1 VLTRLKAFPAKQD
14 DSTTLGQISDTEM
27 SQKYKYSSQKWNTLF
42 ANRGKVTVQILYQVA
57 TLQERTMDQSTN
69 KIMIIGRDS
78 HFSYLMQRFVRTSA
92 HQIIPVSLGEDVLAL
107 VKCEKPLA
115 IVLEVDLP
123 ETAGWQTLRTLK
135 SDPEA
140 SRVPVIACSWQDE
153 SARGLAEGA
162 AVYLRMPIV
171 YSDFETAL
179 AAIWTKAEND
189 HGS

>member
-1 VLTRLKAFPAKQD
+1 
-14 DSTTLGQISDTEM
+14 M

-42 ANRGKVTVQILYQVA
+42 ANRGKVTVQILYQVD